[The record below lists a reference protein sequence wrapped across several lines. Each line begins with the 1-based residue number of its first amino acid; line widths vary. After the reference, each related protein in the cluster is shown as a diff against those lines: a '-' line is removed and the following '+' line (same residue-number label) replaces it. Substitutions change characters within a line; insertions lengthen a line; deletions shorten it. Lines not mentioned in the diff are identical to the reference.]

1 MNNEQNSPTAQTPPC
16 FIHSVV
22 VRLFDPKKNKPR
34 PSKDDITFS
43 EDVCIIDENDVHGLA
58 YFCFE
63 SMQWRFHTD
72 TLVDYDEIGAET
84 KWKWYY
90 PVVSAKDVF

>member
-1 MNNEQNSPTAQTPPC
+1 MSTKDSKTDKPC
-16 FIHSVV
+16 TIHSVV

-34 PSKDDITFS
+34 PSADDITFS
-43 EDVCIIDENDVHGLA
+43 EDVCIIDENNMQGVA

-72 TLVDYDEIGAET
+72 ALVGYDEPGNET
-84 KWKWYY
+84 KWMWYY
-90 PVVSAKDVF
+90 PPVDAKMIGF

>member
-1 MNNEQNSPTAQTPPC
+1 MSTKESKTDKPC
-16 FIHSVV
+16 TIHSVV
-22 VRLFDPKKNKPR
+22 VRLFDPKKNKPN

-43 EDVCIIDENDVHGLA
+43 EDVCIIDENNVQGVA

-72 TLVDYDEIGAET
+72 TLVDYDEPGNET
-84 KWKWYY
+84 KWMWYY
-90 PVVSAKDVF
+90 PPVDAKMIGF

>member
-1 MNNEQNSPTAQTPPC
+1 MGTKDSKTEQPC
-16 FIHSVV
+16 TLHNVV

-43 EDVCIIDENDVHGLA
+43 EDVCIIDENNVQGVA

-72 TLVDYDEIGAET
+72 TLVDYDEPGNET
-84 KWKWYY
+84 KWMWYY
-90 PVVSAKDVF
+90 PPVDAKMIGF